1 MRGDFGETNNWQM
14 AMGQATPTVLK
25 AMGMVCFRVEK
36 ADDVEETVR
45 AAANMAFLAQQS
57 VAVLLSQRLI
67 GAKVFK

>member
-1 MRGDFGETNNWQM
+1 
-14 AMGQATPTVLK
+14 
-25 AMGMVCFRVEK
+25 MGMVCFRVEK